1 MADSFEVLLG
11 RWKAQRDAATTLA
24 LCDALRVTSRP
35 EVLDAVGEHVRLHL
49 SSNVAALLATARLF
63 LEYDRLAEAQTAL
76 VAAGK
81 AAPRDAAVYRW
92 LGEVLLRRGD
102 AERAEKVFER
112 AIGFGAKDAKTQEWL
127 DRCRALRGT
136 QASKGTRAVAAEIA
150 KRYPLV
156 RAAAAPGP
164 LTGEE
169 EDDGET
175 HSYKKAGLQ
184 RPAPVQ
190 SRGNLPGTAPRTQP
204 EHQPPP
210 MPAQVPAPTPPPPRG
225 RSNPPPALRAPATK
239 PLMQLQNAPVDD
251 EGDAVTHIARSR
263 PPSAA
268 PPPVS
273 LPPPL
278 PPAASAPPA
287 RTKTRSTAPP
297 PLQQQRSTD
306 LPNVDLVLDALAAS
320 GVFETDAD
328 GRAEVAWDKPRE
340 RPKVGK
346 RLAIL
351 FGSMAVFAGISTGV
365 FFFVKHQRDKQH
377 VEAEQLL
384 TRVDHNLLE
393 SKVTTFDETEKALSR
408 AFDLESRS
416 QRAALLWLQER
427 AARGMLAPGGSELA
441 FEQSIER
448 AKEVGVPAGKYA
460 FAQVASVLFQGDLA
474 GAAAQI
480 AKLDAIAKEDPH
492 FQLIAGAVFERAGD
506 PHAAERYDA
515 AAKLAPEWVLADLLA
530 TRAAILTNAPGAAPA
545 AQAFRTKHPQDPTGP
560 ALVALA
566 WALSPERAVPSP
578 PEVAETVKSTETLP
592 FPALAIPSALRAM
605 GAVEAGDAAVTEAEI
620 GKALA
625 ALDTPAMAAWL
636 GTLAASAGN
645 EALARRAAL
654 VALGYSAAY
663 VPARALVARVALL
676 GGRIDEGLKATE
688 DLDPTSTDVAIVRG
702 AAGYERCDLG
712 LLAGSIE
719 ALSEPLQK
727 SPLLA
732 GLVRGRSVLVGQPIG
747 SGDERVKLAATRAWW
762 AELVAMDAS
771 LDYGDLASAEKI
783 AEAWKKETIAPNR
796 ATRLSRLARY
806 QDKIDE
812 ADAHSQRAL
821 VGGATLRAL
830 YERVLVLVD
839 AKKFDEANQLLVKN
853 PAPLGQY
860 ATWLSAYVIAKSG
873 KVDDARARTELLEP
887 PGEGSP
893 FAIRMLALR
902 SAAAMRDTKRGTAII
917 KPMIKNKI
925 INPDIRE
932 AASDLHMPKL

>member
-11 RWKAQRDAATTLA
+11 RWKVQRDAATTLA
-24 LCDALRVTSRP
+24 LCDALRITSRP

-112 AIGFGAKDAKTQEWL
+112 ALGFGAKDAKTQEWL

-136 QASKGTRAVAAEIA
+136 QAAKGTRAVAAEIA

-156 RAAAAPGP
+156 RAAAPGP

-184 RPAPVQ
+184 RPAPVL
-190 SRGNLPGTAPRTQP
+190 SRGPLPGLPPFTRP
-204 EHQPPP
+204 EHQPP
-210 MPAQVPAPTPPPPRG
+210 AIPAPTPPPPRG
-225 RSNPPPALRAPATK
+225 VSSPPPALRAPATK
-239 PLMQLQNAPVDD
+239 PLMQLQGAAVDD
-251 EGDAVTHIARSR
+251 QGDAVTHFARSR
-263 PPSAA
+263 PLSSA

-273 LPPPL
+273 VPPPL
-278 PPAASAPPA
+278 PPAASAPPPP
-287 RTKTRSTAPP
+287 RTSSRPAPP
-297 PLQQQRSTD
+297 LRQQQSTD
-306 LPNVDLVLDALAAS
+306 LPRVDVVLDALAAS
-320 GVFETDAD
+320 GVFETDAVA
-328 GRAEVAWDKPRE
+328 RTEVAWDKPRE
-340 RPKVGK
+340 SPKVGK
-346 RLAIL
+346 RLAVL
-351 FGSMAVFAGISTGV
+351 LGSMAVFAGISTGV
-365 FFFVKHQRDKQH
+365 FFFVKHERDKQH
-377 VEAEQLL
+377 AEAEQLL
-384 TRVDHNLLE
+384 VRVDHNLLE
-393 SKVTTFDETEKALSR
+393 SKVTTFEETEKALSR
-408 AFDLESRS
+408 AFDLDSRS
-416 QRAALLWLQER
+416 QRAALLWLRER
-427 AARGMLAPGGSELA
+427 AARGMLAQGGGELA

-480 AKLDAIAKEDPH
+480 AKLDAIAKDDAH

-515 AAKLAPEWVLADLLA
+515 AVKLAPEWVLAELLA
-530 TRAAILTNAPGAAPA
+530 TRAAILTNAPGAVAA
-545 AQAFRTKHPQDPTGP
+545 AQAFRAKYPHEPTGS

-578 PEVAETVKSTETLP
+578 PEVAETVKLTGDLP
-592 FPALAIPSALRAM
+592 FPALAIPSAMRAM

-620 GKALA
+620 GKALS

-712 LLAGSIE
+712 LLASSIE
-719 ALSEPLQK
+719 AVPEALQK
-727 SPLLA
+727 SSLLA
-732 GLVRGRSVLVGQPIG
+732 GLMRGRAVLVGQPIG
-747 SGDERVKLAATRAWW
+747 TSDERVKLAASRSWW

-771 LDYGDLASAEKI
+771 LDYGDVAGAEKI
-783 AEAWKKETIAPNR
+783 AGAWKRETIAPNR

-806 QDKIDE
+806 QDNQAE
-812 ADAHSQRAL
+812 ADAQSQRAL

-830 YERVLVLVD
+830 YERVLVLAD
-839 AKKFDEANQLLVKN
+839 AKKFDEASQLLAKN
-853 PAPLGQY
+853 PAPLGPY
-860 ATWLSAYVIAKSG
+860 AMWLSAYVVAKSG
-873 KVDDARARTELLEP
+873 KIDDARARTELLEP
-887 PGEGSP
+887 PGEAAP
-893 FAIRMLALR
+893 FAIRLLALM
-902 SAAAMRDTKRGTAII
+902 SAAAMHDTKRGTAII
-917 KPMIKNKI
+917 KPMLKARI
-925 INPDIRE
+925 INPDVRE
-932 AASDLHMPKL
+932 AASELHMPKL